1 MKSMPPTNDNES
13 IHVTLQHVGLSSFV
27 KWQTLAFFIMGVLA
41 GFVYTVWLALAGQI
55 TGRGVIWYFLV
66 TTFSYVVLGLI
77 SSTILGVIYNSLA
90 PSIGGMRFDIIAH
103 NNPLPPPPPQGWEDA
118 LPKINDRNEPLSG

>member
-1 MKSMPPTNDNES
+1 MKSMAPNDNES

-27 KWQTLAFFIMGVLA
+27 KWQTLAFFIMGVFA
-41 GFVYTVWLALAGQI
+41 GLVYTVWLALAGQI

-77 SSTILGVIYNSLA
+77 SSTILGVIYNSFA
-90 PSIGGMRFDIIAH
+90 PSIGGMRFDIIAR
-103 NNPLPPPPPQGWEDA
+103 NTPLPPPPPERWEGA
-118 LPKINDRNEPLSG
+118 LPKINDPNEPLSG